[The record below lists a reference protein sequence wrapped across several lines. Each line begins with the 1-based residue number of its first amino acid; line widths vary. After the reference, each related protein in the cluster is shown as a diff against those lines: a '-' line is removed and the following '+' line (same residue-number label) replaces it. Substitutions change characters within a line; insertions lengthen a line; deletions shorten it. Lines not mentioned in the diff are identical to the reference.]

1 MSDQLD
7 PIKGPGSPDIPEDAG
22 SQALAEA
29 LRSSF
34 AIVKLV
40 MVALVVVFLCSG
52 FFTVGPQ
59 ERAIILHLGRPAGTG
74 EGVLLGPGLHWSWPY
89 PIDEY
94 VKVSITGLQKVN
106 STVGW
111 YATTPEMEL
120 ANAEPMAGPSLN
132 PAIDGYAVS
141 GDGNIIH
148 TRANVTYRISD
159 PVRYVFNFVNASNSM
174 QSVMDNALLL
184 TASRFRVDDILTRN
198 VLEFREA
205 VRRRAVE
212 LVEQRQLGVT
222 IEQCSVQSIPPR
234 QIKAAFDDVLKA
246 EVKRDQV
253 LTEAHG
259 YENQVSSKAS
269 ADAQTRIS
277 LAQSDRARLINEVS
291 SRSEQFKELLP
302 KYDAN
307 PSLFVEQRLTEVLG
321 RTLTNFT
328 DKFFVTEGEP
338 GNAKELRLLINKEPV
353 KLKTEETKP

>member
-7 PIKGPGSPDIPEDAG
+7 PVKGPPAPDVPEDAG

-34 AIVKLV
+34 AIVKFV
-40 MVALVVVFLCSG
+40 MLALLVVFLCSG

-59 ERAIILHLGRPAGTG
+59 ERAIVLRMGKPVGTG

-94 VKVSITGLQKVN
+94 VKVSITGLQKVG

-111 YATTPEMEL
+111 YATTPEMEM
-120 ANAEPMAGPSLN
+120 AGTEPIAGPSLN
-132 PAIDGYAVS
+132 PAIDGYAVT

-159 PVRYVFNFVNASNSM
+159 PIQYVFNFVNASNAM
-174 QSVMDNALLL
+174 QSVLDDALLM
-184 TASRFRVDDILTRN
+184 TASRYRVDDILIRKAI
-198 VLEFREA
+198 EFREE

-212 LVEQRQLGVT
+212 LADRRQLGVT
-222 IEQCSVQSIPPR
+222 MEQCTVQSVPPR
-234 QIKAAFDDVLKA
+234 QLRAAFDDVLKA
-246 EVKRDQV
+246 EVKREQV

-259 YENQVSSKAS
+259 YENQVLSKAS
-269 ADAQTRIS
+269 ADAQTRMS
-277 LAQSDRARLINEVS
+277 LAQSDRTRLVNEVS

-302 KYDAN
+302 KYNAN
-307 PSLFVEQRLTEVLG
+307 PALFAEQRLTEVLG
-321 RTLTNFT
+321 RVMTNVT
-328 DKFFVTEGEP
+328 DKFFITEGAP
-338 GNAKELRLLINKEPV
+338 GNPKELRLLINKEPP
-353 KLKTEETKP
+353 KIKTDEPK